1 MEWIDS
7 ISKLKRLGISL
18 KVISG
23 NRKHVASYVAQ
34 EIGLSNKRIITGSE
48 LNHINSDALAKLVN
62 DIEVFAE
69 IEPNQKER
77 IILGLRHSGNIVGYM
92 GDGVNDTQALTC
104 CRCQYFSRY
113 CYRLSKRICGFLEM
127 T

>member
-1 MEWIDS
+1 MIFLGFIILFDPLKPGVIDS

-23 NRKHVASYVAQ
+23 DNKHVASYVAQ

-77 IILGLRHSGNIVGYM
+77 IILALRHSE
-92 GDGVNDTQALTC
+92 TL
-104 CRCQYFSRY
+104 
-113 CYRLSKRICGFLEM
+113 
-127 T
+127 